1 MVNRVEKLSLL
12 SEMIAFAKYDK
23 DIMRIEFNFLL
34 GVAKQLD
41 ISREDFEYL
50 LENPVTY
57 THLKSHS
64 ERIVQFHR
72 LVLLM
77 NIEQEHNED
86 NNSAGVIKL
95 YNFGLRMGL
104 SHESITKVLYL
115 MESFP
120 NKIVPPDVLIDI
132 KDSDRL
138 FSFLNTRK
146 KMRKNIKKIFVNL
159 DYNFLNNQIK
169 FNNIKM
175 DNQEFNDQSLVLIN
189 GNNFKNRN
197 KNRQILNEIF
207 SIYEG

>member
-1 MVNRVEKLSLL
+1 MINRVEKLSLL

-23 DIMRIEFNFLL
+23 DIKDIEYNFLL
-34 GVAKQLD
+34 GVAKQLE

-50 LENPVTY
+50 IEHPVTY

-77 NIEQEHNED
+77 NIDNSNE
-86 NNSAGVIKL
+86 NSSSGVIKL

-120 NKIVPPDVLIDI
+120 NKVVPPDVLIDI
-132 KDSDRL
+132 FK
-138 FSFLNTRK
+138 TQ
-146 KMRKNIKKIFVNL
+146 
-159 DYNFLNNQIK
+159 YN
-169 FNNIKM
+169 
-175 DNQEFNDQSLVLIN
+175 
-189 GNNFKNRN
+189 
-197 KNRQILNEIF
+197 
-207 SIYEG
+207 

>member
-23 DIMRIEFNFLL
+23 DIRRIEYNFLL

-132 KDSDRL
+132 FK
-138 FSFLNTRK
+138 TQ
-146 KMRKNIKKIFVNL
+146 
-159 DYNFLNNQIK
+159 YN
-169 FNNIKM
+169 
-175 DNQEFNDQSLVLIN
+175 
-189 GNNFKNRN
+189 
-197 KNRQILNEIF
+197 
-207 SIYEG
+207 

>member
-23 DIMRIEFNFLL
+23 DIKDIEYNFLL
-34 GVAKQLD
+34 GVARQLE
-41 ISREDFEYL
+41 ISREDFDYL
-50 LENPVTY
+50 IEHPVTY

-77 NIEQEHNED
+77 NIDSSSQ
-86 NNSAGVIKL
+86 NNSAMKL

-104 SHESITKVLYL
+104 SHESISKVLYL

-132 KDSDRL
+132 FK
-138 FSFLNTRK
+138 TQ
-146 KMRKNIKKIFVNL
+146 
-159 DYNFLNNQIK
+159 YN
-169 FNNIKM
+169 
-175 DNQEFNDQSLVLIN
+175 
-189 GNNFKNRN
+189 
-197 KNRQILNEIF
+197 
-207 SIYEG
+207 

>member
-23 DIMRIEFNFLL
+23 DIKRIEYNFLL

-50 LENPVTY
+50 LENPVSY

-77 NIEQEHNED
+77 NIEQESNED

-132 KDSDRL
+132 FK
-138 FSFLNTRK
+138 TQ
-146 KMRKNIKKIFVNL
+146 
-159 DYNFLNNQIK
+159 YN
-169 FNNIKM
+169 
-175 DNQEFNDQSLVLIN
+175 
-189 GNNFKNRN
+189 
-197 KNRQILNEIF
+197 
-207 SIYEG
+207 

>member
-23 DIMRIEFNFLL
+23 DIKEIEYNFLL
-34 GVAKQLD
+34 GVARQLE

-50 LENPVTY
+50 IEHPVMY

-77 NIEQEHNED
+77 NIDSGSSKNG
-86 NNSAGVIKL
+86 AIKL
-95 YNFGLRMGL
+95 FNFGLRMGL
-104 SHESITKVLYL
+104 SHESISKVLYL

-132 KDSDRL
+132 FK
-138 FSFLNTRK
+138 TQ
-146 KMRKNIKKIFVNL
+146 
-159 DYNFLNNQIK
+159 YN
-169 FNNIKM
+169 
-175 DNQEFNDQSLVLIN
+175 
-189 GNNFKNRN
+189 
-197 KNRQILNEIF
+197 
-207 SIYEG
+207 